1 MDNFN
6 QNKKLDAA
14 NVASGLSSL
23 SQLFSGISN
32 IFSPAAQAQKQ
43 TEDDAQ
49 KTTDKRNF
57 NIFLIVA
64 AAVVLGL
71 LGYIIYPKTK

>member
-6 QNKKLDAA
+6 QNKKIDAA
-14 NVASGLSSL
+14 NVASDLSSL
-23 SQLFSGISN
+23 SQLLSGISN
-32 IFSPAAQAQKQ
+32 IFSPASQAIKQ

>member
-14 NVASGLSSL
+14 NVASDLSAF
-23 SQLFSGISN
+23 SQLLSGISN
-32 IFSPAAQAQKQ
+32 IFSPAAQAQQQ
-43 TEDDAQ
+43 TEDDTQ
-49 KTTDKRNF
+49 KLKDKRNF

-64 AAVVLGL
+64 TVVVLGL